1 MGKGERR
8 GEMKW
13 IIDPGTYNRNMLAL
27 TPETAKTIANILK
40 KARRDA
46 LKRYDYYKDLH
57 EAGEATE
64 RQQTLML
71 QYESLFEL
79 LNNFISMTE

>member
-1 MGKGERR
+1 
-8 GEMKW
+8 MKW
-13 IIDPGTYNRNMLAL
+13 IKDPDTYNSDVLAISL
-27 TPETAKTIANILK
+27 YEAKIIAGLLK

-57 EAGEATE
+57 EAGEATS

-79 LNNFISMTE
+79 LNDFINMTV

>member
-1 MGKGERR
+1 
-8 GEMKW
+8 MKW
-13 IIDPGTYNRNMLAL
+13 IKDPDGYNRDLLAL
-27 TPETAKTIANILK
+27 TPEAAKTIANLLK

-46 LKRYDYYKDLH
+46 KKRYDYYKDLH